1 MKDRFVTQV
10 AFWCHRSNDDDAK
23 GAGFCWGKENR
34 VSERNVAVRAMIQQL
49 QDAFNGTFDAL
60 YDLPE
65 DYLQRPC
72 GHSCARGGSARDLLV
87 HNIFHEKQHTGQVW
101 NIRDELRLL
110 QGWDN
115 AALYP
120 LLVDYYLSR
129 AQLISSLFGLTDDQ
143 LDASPPDGGWT
154 VRQTIEH
161 TLGSE
166 RHSIRA
172 LKDEYERSATGHP
185 GTVA

>member
-1 MKDRFVTQV
+1 VNQ
-10 AFWCHRSNDDDAK
+10 
-23 GAGFCWGKENR
+23 
-34 VSERNVAVRAMIQQL
+34 RNPAVRAMIRQL
-49 QDAFNGTFDAL
+49 QEAFNGTLDAL

-65 DYLQRPC
+65 DYLRQPC
-72 GHSCARGGSARDLLV
+72 GHQCARGGSARDLLV

-120 LLVDYYLSR
+120 LLVEYYLSR
-129 AQLISSLFGLTDDQ
+129 AQLIGSLFGLSDDQ
-143 LDASPPDGGWT
+143 LDAEPSENGWT

-161 TLGSE
+161 ALGSE
-166 RHSIRA
+166 RHSIGA
-172 LKDEYERSATGHP
+172 LKNEYARSASGHP
-185 GTVA
+185 SSVA

>member
-1 MKDRFVTQV
+1 VNESNARV
-10 AFWCHRSNDDDAK
+10 RSI
-23 GAGFCWGKENR
+23 
-34 VSERNVAVRAMIQQL
+34 IQQL
-49 QDAFNGTFDAL
+49 QASFNETLDVL

-65 DYLQRPC
+65 DYLQQAC

-115 AALYP
+115 TSLYP

-129 AQLISSLFGLTDDQ
+129 AQLVSSLFGLTDEQ
-143 LDASPPDGGWT
+143 LDVIPPEGGWS

-161 TLGSE
+161 AQGSE
-166 RHSIRA
+166 RRSINA
-172 LKDEYERSATGHP
+172 LRDEYEASTRGAAG
-185 GTVA
+185 

>member
-1 MKDRFVTQV
+1 MSKRD
-10 AFWCHRSNDDDAK
+10 
-23 GAGFCWGKENR
+23 
-34 VSERNVAVRAMIQQL
+34 VAVRAMIRQL
-49 QDAFNGTFDAL
+49 QEAFNDTLDTL

-65 DYLQRPC
+65 DYLQQAC
-72 GHSCARGGSARDLLV
+72 GHACARGGSARDLLV

-115 AALYP
+115 AGLYP

-129 AQLISSLFGLTDDQ
+129 AQLISSLFGLTDEQ
-143 LDASPPDGGWT
+143 LDAPPPEGGWT

-161 TLGSE
+161 ALGSE
-166 RHSIRA
+166 RRSISA
-172 LKDEYERSATGHP
+172 LNDEYQHSASSHSENKP
-185 GTVA
+185 

>member
-1 MKDRFVTQV
+1 V
-10 AFWCHRSNDDDAK
+10 N
-23 GAGFCWGKENR
+23 
-34 VSERNVAVRAMIQQL
+34 ERNVAVRAMIRQL
-49 QDAFNGTFDAL
+49 QEAFNETLDVL

-65 DYLQRPC
+65 DYLQQAC
-72 GHSCARGGSARDLLV
+72 GHTCARSGSARDLLV

-110 QGWDN
+110 PGWDN

-120 LLVDYYLSR
+120 LLVEYYLSR

-143 LDASPPDGGWT
+143 LDAPPPGSGWT
-154 VRQTIEH
+154 VRQTIQH

-172 LKDEYERSATGHP
+172 LKDEYEHSATGHP
-185 GTVA
+185 GMVA